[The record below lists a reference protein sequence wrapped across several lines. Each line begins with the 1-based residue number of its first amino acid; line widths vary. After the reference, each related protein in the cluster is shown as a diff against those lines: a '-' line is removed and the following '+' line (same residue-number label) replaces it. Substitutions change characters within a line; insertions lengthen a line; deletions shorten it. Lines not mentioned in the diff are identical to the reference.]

1 MKKLF
6 TAALLAGAAF
16 SGMTDVVLE
25 RFDDP
30 KMTTGTII
38 PGGGAEIILSGGVE
52 RGALKAVGQKK
63 NLQYIYSHDVYGKPG
78 DKFAVALNYTST
90 APVANNFMVLVL
102 YQTKD
107 KGKTIGSSYFKL
119 GLSMTRWTH
128 RQFEITLP
136 EGATKA
142 IVMLRL
148 VNVPAAGEVKVDFF
162 RIAPIVD
169 GIAKGIDLESF
180 DTTFDGWQFDKHL
193 IFDHFMPGRG
203 GKVVNEWR
211 EAKVGEAFFQAEGS
225 GEPMQ
230 YALYIDNIRVKPTS
244 NYVFEAWYKATSNF
258 QFHANGMLIFFYKDK
273 NGKALGQSRFHI
285 RPTNNEWKELLHA
298 FTTPENCAFVD
309 IGLNMRKMK
318 PEDKIK
324 LDHIRFK
331 NAGDK
336 LYVKT
341 ETTSATA
348 KMQVTTALTGNLKS
362 SDIASGKFTILTK
375 DKQPLKVIATAA
387 GVTRLEIDLK
397 TLPDGEYYIKP
408 EITLKDGR
416 VFDAAEEFFSVY
428 NHPDWLNDIG
438 IQKPEMPAPQPWKN
452 LIAAGKNTVGN
463 WNGKIFFAENGMI
476 KNIHAGKGDIF
487 RLPMLLTVNAAVPQ
501 LTMRDFTVKA
511 SSASAKLS
519 GKCGDLLLNG
529 KLTSD
534 YAGFTRYTITVKA
547 LKDSALDEFK
557 IELPVVDSDFVSR
570 TDGSWS
576 NVGSLALNEIKNFT
590 SKDFYDN
597 IMLGTIDRGVSFFL
611 SRLEPASKRKFGRN
625 WLYVDKNTMRVNLVG
640 EKIRLKAGES
650 KVFDFAICAFPYR
663 PAENNWRKLRFR
675 AGKNS
680 NLDLVWQTSSMFKY
694 AGSLA
699 VSNNDKYMKDY
710 LSKKNGGYRL
720 FYQCPPYILEK
731 ISQWSFFRD
740 QWQALPSRSYN
751 FPPFGKLTKGDFRS
765 RLWQDLYIKE
775 LVNMMKSNPWD
786 GVYYDCF
793 GTDIF
798 TENGEHSNPVFELRD
813 FHERIYN
820 AQRLKDPRSITI
832 VHAGADQGNTMCV
845 YANVVLM
852 GEQYR
857 AEFYNNTYFNDFMSM
872 DRFRFENASNI
883 GPDRMILPQYRQ
895 VEKTESPKVS
905 THLSGMAILHC
916 LMMYPNFI
924 HSATELSIRDRMYAF
939 GLTDA
944 DFIGYWQQNK
954 PQIKTGDKDVYA
966 SYFDK
971 KSGSFITVL
980 NYSKN
985 QKSVKLTLPFAYKK
999 AIIFDPVTQT
1009 ETVYNGQAITLEPAM
1024 AKFLTVTK

>member
-1 MKKLF
+1 MKKFLS
-6 TAALLAGAAF
+6 AILLAGCVY
-16 SGMTDVVLE
+16 SGMAEVVLE

-30 KMTTGTII
+30 KMMTGTIV
-38 PGGGAEIILSGGVE
+38 PGCGAELVLAGGVE
-52 RGALKAVGQKK
+52 RGMLRAVGQKK
-63 NLQYIYSHDVYGKPG
+63 NLQYIYNHAVYGKPG
-78 DKFAVALNYTST
+78 DKFAVALNYFSS
-90 APVANNFMVLVL
+90 AHVANNFMVIVL

-142 IVMLRL
+142 LVQLRL
-148 VNVPAAGEVKVDFF
+148 ANVPPTGEVKVDFF
-162 RIAPIVD
+162 RIAPVVNNR
-169 GIAKGIDLESF
+169 AKGIDLESF
-180 DTTFDGWQFDKHL
+180 DTTFDGWHFDKHL

-230 YALYIDNIRVKPTS
+230 YALYIDNVRVNPNS
-244 NYVFEAWYKATSNF
+244 NYVFEAWYKATENF

-273 NGKALGQSRFHI
+273 NGKDLGQSRYHI
-285 RPTNNEWKELLHA
+285 RPAKEWKELLHT
-298 FTTPENCAFVD
+298 FSTPVNCEFVD
-309 IGLNMRKMK
+309 IGLNLRKMK

-348 KMQVTTALTGNLKS
+348 RMRVTTALTGNLKS
-362 SDIASGKFTILTK
+362 SDIASGKFTILSK
-375 DKQPLKVIATAA
+375 DKTVVKVFDTPA
-387 GVTRLEIDLK
+387 GTMVLDVDLK

-408 EITLKDGR
+408 AITLKDGR
-416 VFDAAEEFFSVY
+416 VFDAPEEFFSVY
-428 NHPDWLNDIG
+428 NNPDWINDIG
-438 IQKPEMPAPQPWKN
+438 VQKPEMIPPLPWKT
-452 LIAAGKNTVGN
+452 LAATGKNIVEN
-463 WNGKIFFAENGMI
+463 WSGKVFLTYNGMI

-487 RLPMLLTVNAAVPQ
+487 SSPMKLTVNSTAPGLNMSNFTVQPSLAAAQ
-501 LTMRDFTVKA
+501 LTGKSGDLLVSGKVTCDYMGFIRYTMTVKA
-511 SSASAKLS
+511 
-519 GKCGDLLLNG
+519 D
-529 KLTSD
+529 
-534 YAGFTRYTITVKA
+534 
-547 LKDSALDEFK
+547 KDTFLDEFK

-576 NVGSLALNEIKNFT
+576 NVGAMALKEIKKFT
-590 SKDFYDN
+590 SKNFYDN
-597 IMLGTIDRGVSFFL
+597 IMLGTIDRGISFFL
-611 SRLEPASKRKFGRN
+611 PRLEPATKRQFERD
-625 WLYVDKNTMRVNLVG
+625 WLYVDKNLLSVNLVG
-640 EKIRLKAGES
+640 EKLQLKAGES
-650 KVFDFAICAFPYR
+650 KVFDFAVCAFPYR
-663 PAENNWRKLRFR
+663 PAEKNWRNLRFR

-720 FYQCPPYILEK
+720 FYQCPPYICEK
-731 ISQWSFFRD
+731 VPQWSFFRD
-740 QWQALPSRSYN
+740 QWEALPSRAYN

-765 RLWQDLYIKE
+765 KLWQDLYMQE
-775 LVNMMKSNPWD
+775 LVKMMKSNPWD

-798 TENGEHSNPVFELRD
+798 TENGEHFNPVFELRD
-813 FHERIYN
+813 FQERIYN
-820 AQRLKDPRSITI
+820 AQRVKDPKSLTV
-832 VHAGADQGNTMCV
+832 VHAGADQGNMMCAF
-845 YANVVLM
+845 ANVVLM

-857 AEFYNNTYFNDFMSM
+857 AEFYSNTYFTDFMSI

-895 VEKTESPKVS
+895 IEKTECPKIS
-905 THLSGMAILHC
+905 THLSGMATLHC
-916 LMMYPNFI
+916 LMMYPSFI
-924 HSATELSIRDRMYAF
+924 HAATEMSVRDRMYAF

-944 DFIGYWQQNK
+944 DFIGYWQKDK
-954 PQIKTGDKDVYA
+954 PQIKTGNKDVYA

-971 KSGSFITVL
+971 KSGAFATVL
-980 NYSKN
+980 NYSKQTN
-985 QKSVKLTLPFAYKK
+985 TVKLELPFKYKK
-999 AIIFDPVTQT
+999 AVIFDPVTQK
-1009 ETVYNGQAITLEPAM
+1009 ETAFTGQTITIEPSL
-1024 AKFLTVTK
+1024 AKFITFSK